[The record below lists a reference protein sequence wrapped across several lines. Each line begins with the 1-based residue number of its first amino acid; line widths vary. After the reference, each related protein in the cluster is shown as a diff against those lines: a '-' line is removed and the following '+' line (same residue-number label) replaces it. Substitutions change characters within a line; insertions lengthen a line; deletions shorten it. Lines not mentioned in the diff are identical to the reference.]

1 MTNQP
6 KNPFANFV
14 TTLQVATDQP
24 GAYHYYP
31 IAKIAKDVFN
41 TEITQLPRSLKIL
54 FENAVRAG
62 DETSAREIIAW
73 LKNQKNDREI
83 GFRPARVLLQD
94 FTGVPAIADLAAMRD
109 AMRDLGRDPSLINP
123 DIPVDLV
130 IDHSVMVNEFGRADS
145 LSDNMAIEFHENLER
160 YQFLKWGQGS
170 FNNLRIVPP
179 GLGICHQV
187 NIEYLAQVIFA
198 KSESG
203 ATGDV
208 MLYPD
213 TLVGTDSHT
222 TMVNGLGVLGF
233 GVGGIEA
240 EAAMLGQPIPLVI
253 PEVIGFKLSGK
264 LPVGATATD
273 LVLMVTQ
280 MLRKK
285 NVVNKFVEFYGDG
298 LALLSAETRA
308 TLANMAPE
316 YGATVGLFPID
327 KETIRYLTTTARA
340 PELLA
345 RVEGY
350 AKANGLWHD
359 ETMADPVFTDSL
371 ALDLADVEPALA
383 GPKRPQDRVP
393 LRQVKAAS
401 LQLDE
406 ENKKLADAL
415 ADPVATGK
423 TGQDK
428 IEGDLGDKKNTL
440 PDHAVVIAAITSCT
454 NTSNPFVM
462 LAAGL
467 VARRA
472 VALGLKPKPWVKTS
486 LAPGS
491 RVVRDYL
498 QNAGLSVA
506 LDQLGFNIVGFG
518 CTTCIG
524 NSGPLKDKDIEE
536 EIKRR
541 DLTVAAV
548 LSGNRNF
555 EGRIHPLVKANWLG
569 SPPLVVAYA
578 LLGSTARDIT
588 TEPLGQDKNG
598 KDVFLKDIWPT
609 EAEIQKT
616 VDEFV
621 TPAIYQARYANIF
634 AGTDEWQKI
643 KNTSSP
649 DFDWGVNST
658 YIKQP
663 PFFTLAANASGDIRG
678 AKILAWLG
686 SSITT
691 DHISPAGSIK
701 PESPA
706 GEYLLNHQV
715 TVQHFNSFGSR
726 RGNHEVMVR
735 GTLAN
740 IRLKNKLAS
749 KTGGFTKY
757 NGKETTIFE
766 AAMDYQKHQ
775 QPLIIIA
782 GREYGTGSSRDWAA
796 KGVRLL
802 GVQAVVAVS
811 FERIHRSNLIG
822 MGVVPLEFV
831 NEDDYNNLQLNGSEN
846 FEIVGLA
853 DLTPQKIVS
862 LVISGHEKKIEIKV
876 KARIDNDT
884 ELQYFKKGGVL
895 PFMLQQ
901 MAGQVAA

>member
-1 MTNQP
+1 MATQK
-6 KNPFANFV
+6 KNPFAAFLTNIQLP
-14 TTLQVATDQP
+14 TATGTDDCN
-24 GAYHYYP
+24 YYP
-31 IAKIAKDVFN
+31 IERVAKDFFKSD
-41 TEITQLPRSLKIL
+41 ITTLPRSLKIL

-62 DETSAREIIAW
+62 DQTSAQEIITW
-73 LKNQKNDREI
+73 LVKRKNDREI
-83 GFRPARVLLQD
+83 SFRPARVLLQD

-109 AMRDLGRDPSLINP
+109 AMKNLGRDPNLINP

-130 IDHSVMVNEFGRADS
+130 IDHSVTVNSSGAGDS
-145 LSDNMAIEFHENLER
+145 LANNMATEFDENLER
-160 YQFLKWGQGS
+160 YEFLKWGQGS

-179 GLGICHQV
+179 GLGICHQI
-187 NIEYLAQVIFA
+187 NIEYLTQVVFA
-198 KSESG
+198 KG
-203 ATGDV
+203 NTI
-208 MLYPD
+208 YPD

-222 TMVNGLGVLGF
+222 TMANGLGVLGF

-240 EAAMLGQPIPLVI
+240 EAAMLGQPIPLVL
-253 PEVIGFKLSGK
+253 PEVIGFRLSGQ
-264 LPVGATATD
+264 LPVGTTATD

-285 NVVNKFVEFYGDG
+285 NVVNKFVEFFGDG
-298 LALLSAETRA
+298 LAHLSLETRA

-316 YGATVGLFPID
+316 YGATIGLFPID
-327 KETIRYLTTTARA
+327 KETIRYLTTTNRPPA
-340 PELLA
+340 LLA
-345 RVEGY
+345 RVEIY

-359 ETMADPVFTDSL
+359 ATMTDPIFTDTL
-371 ALDLADVEPALA
+371 TLDLKNVEPALA
-383 GPKRPQDRVP
+383 GPKRPQDLVP
-393 LRQVKAAS
+393 LSQVKAAS
-401 LQLDE
+401 LKLDE
-406 ENKKLADAL
+406 ENKKPIAMGGAPTSDQNA
-415 ADPVATGK
+415 
-423 TGQDK
+423 
-428 IEGDLGDKKNTL
+428 TL
-440 PDHAVVIAAITSCT
+440 PNHAVVIAAITSCT

-462 LAAGL
+462 VAAGL
-467 VARRA
+467 LAKKA
-472 VALGLKPKPWVKTS
+472 VAMGMAPKPWVKTS

-498 QNAGLSVA
+498 HNAGLLSP
-506 LDQLGFNIVGFG
+506 LDHLGFNIVGFG

-524 NSGPLKDKDIEE
+524 NSGPLKNKAIEE
-536 EIKRR
+536 EIKNR

-555 EGRIHPLVKANWLG
+555 EGRIHPLVKANWLA

-588 TEPLGQDKNG
+588 REALGQDKQG
-598 KDVFLKDIWPT
+598 KDIYLGDIWPS
-609 EAEIQKT
+609 EGEIQKII
-616 VDEFV
+616 DEFV
-621 TPAIYQARYANIF
+621 TPKIYQARYENIF
-634 AGTDEWQKI
+634 VGTDEWQKI
-643 KNTSSP
+643 KSASSP
-649 DFDWGVNST
+649 SFQWGAAST

-663 PFFTLAANASGDIRG
+663 PFFNLPAAKASDDIHG
-678 AKILAWLG
+678 AKVLAWLG

-706 GEYLLNHQV
+706 GEYLRQHQV
-715 TVQHFNSFGSR
+715 TAQHFNSFGAR
-726 RGNHEVMVR
+726 RGNHEVMMR

-740 IRLKNKLAS
+740 IRLKNNLAS

-766 AAMDYQKHQ
+766 AAMDYQQNQ

-802 GVQAVVAVS
+802 GVKAVVAVS

-822 MGVVPLEFV
+822 MGVLPLEFLK
-831 NEDDYNNLQLNGSEN
+831 EEDYNNLQLDGSEV
-846 FEIVGLA
+846 IDLVGLR
-853 DLTPQKIVS
+853 DLAQQTIVTLS
-862 LVISGHEKKIEIKV
+862 ISGAAKKTSFMV

-895 PFMLQQ
+895 PFMLEQ
-901 MAGQVAA
+901 MAAA